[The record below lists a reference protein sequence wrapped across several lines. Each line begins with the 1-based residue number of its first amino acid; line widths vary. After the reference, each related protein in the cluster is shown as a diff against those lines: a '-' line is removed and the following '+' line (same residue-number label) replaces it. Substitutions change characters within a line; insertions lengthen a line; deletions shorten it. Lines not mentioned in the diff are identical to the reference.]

1 MDNSLARVV
10 VFDAC
15 LGTSVILTSA
25 EVFRFIIIII
35 IIIIYFIFFLLLSK
49 LKEQILQMDRQ
60 GTDRAGKLGSEPPI
74 WLTSSGENSETPQ
87 RGGDGWGGG
96 NGSIHPLLV
105 RARVKCFLFQRV
117 IANLPMM
124 CRCAHPLNLNIPEV
138 NQIIRSL
145 SRTNII
151 DTIPIIWWWN
161 KLHWFIEQE

>member
-35 IIIIYFIFFLLLSK
+35 IIIYFIFFLFLSK

-96 NGSIHPLLV
+96 GGTVASTPCLYVRELSVFSFKEWLQISLWCVDVRIHWIWISRKSI
-105 RARVKCFLFQRV
+105 K
-117 IANLPMM
+117 
-124 CRCAHPLNLNIPEV
+124 
-138 NQIIRSL
+138 
-145 SRTNII
+145 
-151 DTIPIIWWWN
+151 
-161 KLHWFIEQE
+161 